1 MSCIVKVRHE
11 QEKEMSFDLSTSTR
25 AEELKRKII
34 EKLLESGG
42 ELGKK
47 VTATSMVR
55 LFYLGREIGGKN
67 GDNKLEDYK
76 IVATADPH
84 IVIMNINVGQSAPGP
99 SEKTSNCPCAIM

>member
-1 MSCIVKVRHE
+1 ML
-11 QEKEMSFDLSTSTR
+11 QEKELSFDLPPSTR
-25 AEELKRKII
+25 AEEFKRKII
-34 EKLLESGG
+34 EKLSESGG
-42 ELGKK
+42 EIGKT

-76 IVATADPH
+76 IVPTADAH

-99 SEKTSNCPCAIM
+99 SEKTSNCPCSIM